1 MTNQKN
7 VSKSN
12 AITKKQSWFATHS
25 AQNIIGVISIL
36 GVVSIVS
43 ICYESFRIPSL
54 TTKIESLNIQIKKKE
69 KDISLLNNKIAS
81 LESESE
87 IVKLTKE
94 NLEKGNLLKAKD
106 SEILSLKSQ
115 IQEINKNR
123 NGLEKQINDLNNI
136 ILQWNSWGN
145 NIKKELNVCKN
156 NINIQEEIN
165 KLRKRIDNNNRRIA
179 DDSSLR
185 ATDRELR
192 SLFMDNQN
200 LNNSIL
206 EYQKKLQCQEIK

>member
-69 KDISLLNNKIAS
+69 KDISEMTGYFWAPIRE
-81 LESESE
+81 ESPGSM
-87 IVKLTKE
+87 
-94 NLEKGNLLKAKD
+94 AM
-106 SEILSLKSQ
+106 
-115 IQEINKNR
+115 
-123 NGLEKQINDLNNI
+123 
-136 ILQWNSWGN
+136 ILQ
-145 NIKKELNVCKN
+145 
-156 NINIQEEIN
+156 
-165 KLRKRIDNNNRRIA
+165 RRI
-179 DDSSLR
+179 LR
-185 ATDRELR
+185 ISA
-192 SLFMDNQN
+192 N
-200 LNNSIL
+200 LI
-206 EYQKKLQCQEIK
+206 

>member
-12 AITKKQSWFATHS
+12 AITKKQSWFSTHS

-145 NIKKELNVCKN
+145 NIKKELNICKN

-179 DDSSLR
+179 DNSSFR
-185 ATDRELR
+185 PTDRELQ

>member
-1 MTNQKN
+1 MTNRKN
-7 VSKSN
+7 ISKSN
-12 AITKKQSWFATHS
+12 AITKKQSWFATDS
-25 AQNIIGVISIL
+25 ARNIIGVISIL
-36 GVVSIVS
+36 GVASIVS
-43 ICYESFRIPSL
+43 IFYESFRIPSL
-54 TTKIESLNIQIKKKE
+54 TDKIESLNIEIKKKE
-69 KDISLLNNKIAS
+69 KDISLLNNKIAN

-106 SEILSLKSQ
+106 SEIISLNSQ

-123 NGLEKQINDLNNI
+123 NSLEKQINELNNI
-136 ILQWNSWGN
+136 ISKCNSWGN
-145 NIKKELNVCKN
+145 NIKKELNICKN
-156 NINIQEEIN
+156 NVNIQEEIN
-165 KLRKRIDNNNRRIA
+165 KLRKRIDKNNSRIA
-179 DDSSLR
+179 DNSSFR
-185 ATDRELR
+185 ATERELQ

>member
-36 GVVSIVS
+36 GVVS

-145 NIKKELNVCKN
+145 NIKKG
-156 NINIQEEIN
+156 
-165 KLRKRIDNNNRRIA
+165 
-179 DDSSLR
+179 
-185 ATDRELR
+185 T
-192 SLFMDNQN
+192 
-200 LNNSIL
+200 
-206 EYQKKLQCQEIK
+206 